1 MGGFCTFVE
10 MKRIPH
16 TFVIIGA
23 VLLLCGVITWIVP
36 AGEFDRQVVAE
47 GDGTEVI
54 VPGSYHRVE
63 SAPQTWQILGSIVEG
78 FKRQAG
84 IIVFILIIGGAFQ
97 VLASSRA
104 IDFGIKK
111 FLQRV
116 HANRLV
122 IVGSMLLFSLFG
134 AVFGMSE
141 ETIAFVVIFVPLAI
155 SMGYDSITGVLMVY
169 VAAHIGFSGAIFNP
183 FTIGIAQGLSG
194 VPLFSGFEYRIVVW
208 VILTAMII
216 AFTLWWAARVK
227 RNPALSPTYEIDS
240 YWREKMN
247 AADGVTGSEDA
258 AASAKGCK
266 AEGCGGNGSGGQT
279 GGMAVSGKR
288 KNVGAWCAFIISS
301 IAAVL
306 FAVFYPRMSVSVGGA
321 SADFTLLPFVAG
333 AYIIVSFFA
342 LRKDYLYY
350 ILVNLI
356 FTIIFLIVGVLGYG
370 WYIKEI
376 ASLFLA
382 MGILCGMSCGFSA
395 NDVCKEFLSG
405 AKDILS
411 AALVVGL
418 AGGIIEILTAGKV
431 MDTILFGLAQSMEG
445 WGKGGTVSAM
455 YGVQTVINLFIPSGT
470 AKAALTMP
478 IMAPFSDIIGLSRQ
492 ATIMAYQFGDGF
504 TNMITPTSAV
514 LMGALGVAK
523 IPYNIWLKWW
533 WKYLLLFMLVGLLLL
548 LPTVY
553 LSLSGF

>member
-1 MGGFCTFVE
+1 
-10 MKRIPH
+10 MKKIPH

-23 VLLLCGVITWIVP
+23 VLLLCGVMTWIVP
-36 AGEFDRQVVAE
+36 AGTFDREVVTE
-47 GDGTEVI
+47 GDNAGTEVI
-54 VPGSYHRVE
+54 IPNSYHRVE
-63 SAPQTWQILGSIVEG
+63 SSPQTWHILASIVEG

-84 IIVFILIIGGAFQ
+84 IIAFILIIGGAFQ
-97 VLASSRA
+97 ILASTRA

-111 FLQRV
+111 FLERV

-122 IVGSMLLFSLFG
+122 IIGSMLLFSLFG

-155 SMGYDSITGVLMVY
+155 SMGYDSITGLLMVY

-208 VILTAMII
+208 VILTTLII
-216 AFTLWWAARVK
+216 LFTLWWASRVK
-227 RNPALSPTYEIDS
+227 KNPALSPTYEIDS
-240 YWREKMN
+240 YWRCKMQ
-247 AADGVTGSEDA
+247 DTPS
-258 AASAKGCK
+258 
-266 AEGCGGNGSGGQT
+266 GNNVSQNQEPSGESNRAGL
-279 GGMAVSGKR
+279 
-288 KNVGAWCAFIISS
+288 GAWIAFALSS
-301 IAAVL
+301 LAAVL
-306 FAVFYPRMSVSVGGA
+306 FSIFYPKMSVTIGRATTEFTCLPYVAGLYIILSLL
-321 SADFTLLPFVAG
+321 TLL
-333 AYIIVSFFA
+333 
-342 LRKDYLYY
+342 KDRLYY
-350 ILVNLI
+350 ILVNLM

-382 MGILCGMSCGFSA
+382 MGIICGMSGGFSA
-395 NDVCKEFLSG
+395 NTICKEFLSG

-431 MDTILFGLAQSMEG
+431 MDTILFALAQSMEG

-523 IPYNIWLKWW
+523 VPYNIWIKWW
-533 WKYLLLFMLVGLLLL
+533 WKYLLIFMLVGLLLL

-553 LSLSGF
+553 LRLSGF